1 MATTAKKAIASKLKK
16 APIKKT
22 VGKAKPIAKP
32 ATKRSA
38 AKVPSSE
45 AVSSARKVYL
55 ASLGAA
61 TKLQTRVQT
70 EATKMYDRLTI
81 EAQRI
86 TEMTS
91 EAAETL
97 AKRANAYVR
106 EGKKIQSETVSA
118 AEAKARDAAKEV
130 AAFAKKQENSFKQ
143 NVERTLASTMASA
156 KDGVAQLEHVFETR
170 VAKTLN
176 TFGIPS
182 SADVRELQARMADLQ
197 KALNQLNKRSV
208 RV

>member
-1 MATTAKKAIASKLKK
+1 MAANAKKTVVSKLKK
-16 APIKKT
+16 APAKNPLAK
-22 VGKAKPIAKP
+22 KAK
-32 ATKRSA
+32 ATKTELSA
-38 AKVPSSE
+38 N
-45 AVSSARKVYL
+45 VSSARKVYL

-61 TKLQTRVQT
+61 TKLQTRVQN
-70 EATKMYDRLTI
+70 EAAKMVDRLTT

-91 EAAETL
+91 VAAGTF
-97 AKRANAYVR
+97 AKKANAYVR
-106 EGKKIQSETVSA
+106 EGKKIQNETVSA

-143 NVERTLASTMASA
+143 NVEHTLATTMASA
-156 KDGVAQLEHVFETR
+156 KEGVVQLEHVFETR

-197 KALNQLNKRSV
+197 KALNQLNKRGL
-208 RV
+208 RA

>member
-1 MATTAKKAIASKLKK
+1 MPTVKKTSRAAPKKIVAKKPLNVAA
-16 APIKKT
+16 
-22 VGKAKPIAKP
+22 KAKAKQVKSQST
-32 ATKRSA
+32 A
-38 AKVPSSE
+38 

-61 TKLQTRVQT
+61 TKLQTRVQN
-70 EATKMYDRLTI
+70 EATKMYDRLTT

-91 EAAETL
+91 VAAGSL
-97 AKRANAYVR
+97 AKKANVYVR
-106 EGKKIQSETVSA
+106 EGKKIQNETLSA

-130 AAFAKKQENSFKQ
+130 AAFAKKQENSFKG
-143 NVERTLASTMASA
+143 NVERTLAATMASA

-197 KALNQLNKRSV
+197 KALNQLNKRGV
-208 RV
+208 RA

>member
-1 MATTAKKAIASKLKK
+1 MPTVKKTPRVASKKIVAKKPLNVAAK
-16 APIKKT
+16 P
-22 VGKAKPIAKP
+22 KAKQVKSQSGA
-32 ATKRSA
+32 
-38 AKVPSSE
+38 

-61 TKLQTRVQT
+61 TKLQTRVQN
-70 EATKMYDRLTI
+70 EATKMVGRFTT

-91 EAAETL
+91 EAASSL
-97 AKRANAYVR
+97 AKKANLYVR
-106 EGKKIQSETVSA
+106 EGKKIQNETLSA

-130 AAFAKKQENSFKQ
+130 AAFAKKQENSFKG
-143 NVERTLASTMASA
+143 NVERTLAATMASA
-156 KDGVAQLEHVFETR
+156 KEGVAQLEHVFETR

-182 SADVRELQARMADLQ
+182 SADVRELQVRMADLQ

>member
-1 MATTAKKAIASKLKK
+1 MATAKKSAASKLKK
-16 APIKKT
+16 APAKKI
-22 VGKAKPIAKP
+22 VAKAKPAVKS
-32 ATKRSA
+32 RA
-38 AKVPSSE
+38 AKVQNTA
-45 AVSSARKVYL
+45 AVSGARKVYL

-61 TKLQTRVQT
+61 TKLQTRVQN
-70 EATKMYDRLTI
+70 EAMKAYDRLTA

-91 EAAETL
+91 GAAEML
-97 AKRANAYVR
+97 AKKANAYVR
-106 EGKKIQSETVSA
+106 EGKKIQNETVSA
-118 AEAKARDAAKEV
+118 AEAKARDAAREV

-182 SADVRELQARMADLQ
+182 SADVRELQVRMADLQ

-208 RV
+208 RA

>member
-1 MATTAKKAIASKLKK
+1 MAANAKKTVVSKLKK
-16 APIKKT
+16 TPAKRTLAKK
-22 VGKAKPIAKP
+22 VK
-32 ATKRSA
+32 ATKTELSA
-38 AKVPSSE
+38 N
-45 AVSSARKVYL
+45 VSSARKVYL

-61 TKLQTRVQT
+61 TKLQTRVQN
-70 EATKMYDRLTI
+70 EAAKMVDRLTT

-91 EAAETL
+91 VAAGTF
-97 AKRANAYVR
+97 AKKANAYVR
-106 EGKKIQSETVSA
+106 EGKKIQNETVSA

-143 NVERTLASTMASA
+143 NVERTLATTMASA
-156 KDGVAQLEHVFETR
+156 KEGVVQLEHVFETR

-182 SADVRELQARMADLQ
+182 SADVRELQACMADLQ
-197 KALNQLNKRSV
+197 KALNQLNKRGL
-208 RV
+208 RA

>member
-1 MATTAKKAIASKLKK
+1 MPTVKKTPRAATKKIVAKKAV
-16 APIKKT
+16 P
-22 VGKAKPIAKP
+22 KAKQVK
-32 ATKRSA
+32 SQSGA
-38 AKVPSSE
+38 AI
-45 AVSSARKVYL
+45 SSARKVYL

-61 TKLQTRVQT
+61 TKLQTRVQN
-70 EATKMYDRLTI
+70 EATKMVDRLTT

-91 EAAETL
+91 VAAGTF
-97 AKRANAYVR
+97 AKKANAYVR
-106 EGKKIQSETVSA
+106 EGKKIQNETVSA

-130 AAFAKKQENSFKQ
+130 AAFAKKQENSFKG
-143 NVERTLASTMASA
+143 NVERTLATTMASA
-156 KDGVAQLEHVFETR
+156 KEGVAQLEHVFETR

-197 KALNQLNKRSV
+197 KALNQLNKRGL
-208 RV
+208 RA

>member
-1 MATTAKKAIASKLKK
+1 MATTAKKTVASKLKK
-16 APIKKT
+16 APVKKT
-22 VGKAKPIAKP
+22 VAK
-32 ATKRSA
+32 TTRSVKSRV
-38 AKVPSSE
+38 AKVQSNT

-61 TKLQTRVQT
+61 TKLQTRVQD
-70 EATKMYDRLTI
+70 EAAKMYDRLTT

-91 EAAETL
+91 EAAEAL
-97 AKRANAYVR
+97 AKKANAYVR
-106 EGKKIQSETVSA
+106 EGKKIQTETVSA

-143 NVERTLASTMASA
+143 NVERTLAAKMASA

-208 RV
+208 RA

>member
-1 MATTAKKAIASKLKK
+1 MAVIAKKTTRAAPKK
-16 APIKKT
+16 IVAKK
-22 VGKAKPIAKP
+22 V
-32 ATKRSA
+32 ATKSQ
-38 AKVPSSE
+38 AKRATS
-45 AVSSARKVYL
+45 VSSASSSTRKVYL

-61 TKLQTRVQT
+61 TRMQS
-70 EATKMYDRLTI
+70 EAVKAYDRLTT

-86 TEMTS
+86 SEMTT
-91 EAAETL
+91 EAASVL
-97 AKRANAYVR
+97 AKKANAYVR
-106 EGKKIQSETVSA
+106 EGKKVQTETVSA

-130 AAFAKKQENSFKQ
+130 AAFAKKQENSFKA
-143 NVERTLASTMASA
+143 NVERTLATTMASA
-156 KDGVAQLEHVFETR
+156 KEGVVQLEHVFETR

-208 RV
+208 RI

>member
-1 MATTAKKAIASKLKK
+1 MPTVKKTSRATPKKIVAKKS
-16 APIKKT
+16 AP
-22 VGKAKPIAKP
+22 KAKQVKSQSTA
-32 ATKRSA
+32 
-38 AKVPSSE
+38 

-61 TKLQTRVQT
+61 TKLQTRVQN
-70 EATKMYDRLTI
+70 EATKMVGRFTT
-81 EAQRI
+81 EAKRI

-91 EAAETL
+91 EAAGSL
-97 AKRANAYVR
+97 AKKANLYVR
-106 EGKKIQSETVSA
+106 EGKKIQNETLSA

-130 AAFAKKQENSFKQ
+130 AAFAKKQENSFKG
-143 NVERTLASTMASA
+143 NVERTLAATMASA

-197 KALNQLNKRSV
+197 KALNQLNKRGV
-208 RV
+208 RA

>member
-1 MATTAKKAIASKLKK
+1 MAVIAKKTTRAAPKK
-16 APIKKT
+16 IVAKK
-22 VGKAKPIAKP
+22 V
-32 ATKRSA
+32 ATKSQAKRAASA
-38 AKVPSSE
+38 
-45 AVSSARKVYL
+45 SSASSSTRKVYL

-61 TKLQTRVQT
+61 TRMQS
-70 EATKMYDRLTI
+70 EAVKAYDRLTT

-86 TEMTS
+86 SEMTT
-91 EAAETL
+91 EAASVL
-97 AKRANAYVR
+97 AKKANAYVR
-106 EGKKIQSETVSA
+106 EGKKVQTETVSA

-130 AAFAKKQENSFKQ
+130 AAFAKKQENSFKA
-143 NVERTLASTMASA
+143 NVERTLATTMASA
-156 KDGVAQLEHVFETR
+156 KEGVVQLEHVFETR

-208 RV
+208 RI

>member
-1 MATTAKKAIASKLKK
+1 MATVKKTTRTIASAPKKVVAKKITPKAKQAQAKKAQAIDV
-16 APIKKT
+16 T
-22 VGKAKPIAKP
+22 
-32 ATKRSA
+32 
-38 AKVPSSE
+38 
-45 AVSSARKVYL
+45 SSARKVYL

-61 TKLQTRVQT
+61 TQLQTRVQT
-70 EATKMYDRLTI
+70 EAVKAYDRLTT

-86 TEMTS
+86 TEMTT
-91 EAAETL
+91 EAASSL
-97 AKRANAYVR
+97 AKKANAYVR
-106 EGKKIQSETVSA
+106 EGKKVQTETVSA

-143 NVERTLASTMASA
+143 NVERTLATTMASA
-156 KDGVAQLEHVFETR
+156 KEGVAQLEHVFETR

-197 KALNQLNKRSV
+197 KALNQLNKRGL
-208 RV
+208 RA